1 MLQHRKGK
9 VKMDIYGAKLMELE
23 KYLKSNNLVP
33 ENKIKYFSNWADKF
47 LHGINYKVSA
57 IDQNSIISF
66 INTMSKDQRYED
78 WQIRQAAGFKIKIFS
93 HKGAEAQR

>member
-9 VKMDIYGAKLMELE
+9 VKMDICGAKLMEFK
-23 KYLKSNNLVP
+23 KYLKTNNLVP

-57 IDQNSIISF
+57 IDQNSVVCFTNS
-66 INTMSKDQRYED
+66 MRKDQKYED
-78 WQIRQAAGFKIKIFS
+78 WQIRQAESAVLRRIT
-93 HKGAEAQR
+93 